1 MMSRSNFC
9 RYLTYAFVP
18 FVLFSACDVF
28 SQQIRSSWQYGQRY
42 LYLRDIAN
50 YYGLAMNLTQ
60 ETCELS
66 NRWSKVSFTFDKRD
80 GKFNG
85 IKINYLFVPV
95 FSDNQAL
102 VSEKD
107 FNFVLEPLFR
117 SYSIP
122 KQSLKTILIDPGHG
136 GEDPGAVG
144 KKYKEKDIT
153 LQIAKKLR
161 TALLKKGYKVYLTR
175 DKDTSLSLD
184 SRSAKCHAVGADL
197 FISIHCNATA
207 KKTITG
213 IETFCLTP
221 EGAPSTSD
229 SKPGQKK
236 ENGNAFNKNNFFL
249 AYQIHL
255 GMLASARSLDR
266 SVRHARFAVLRK
278 SPCPSVLV
286 EVGFLSN
293 SWEENRIAGDDYQ
306 GKVVS
311 GIVEGVMK
319 YGKTLLGRK

>member
-1 MMSRSNFC
+1 MIARSNFC

-18 FVLFSACDVF
+18 FVLFSALDVF
-28 SQQIRSSWQYGQRY
+28 AQQIRSTWQYGQKY

-50 YYGLAMNLTQ
+50 YYGLAMNLKE

-66 NRWSKVSFTFDKRD
+66 NRWSRVSFVFDKRE

-85 IKINYLFVPV
+85 VKINYLFVPV
-95 FSDNQAL
+95 LSDNQAL

-122 KQSLKTILIDPGHG
+122 KQSVKTILIDPGHG
-136 GEDPGAVG
+136 GEDPGAQG
-144 KKYKEKDIT
+144 RKYREKDIT

-161 TALLKKGYKVYLTR
+161 VALLKKGYKVYLTH
-175 DKDTSLSLD
+175 DKDSNISLD
-184 SRSAKCHAVGADL
+184 SRSAKCRAVGADL
-197 FISIHCNATA
+197 FISVHCNAA
-207 KKTITG
+207 ENKKITG
-213 IETFCLTP
+213 VETYCLTP

-236 ENGNAFNKNNFFL
+236 ENGNTFNKNNFFL
-249 AYQIHL
+249 AYRIHL
-255 GMLASARSLDR
+255 AMLTSTKSFDR
-266 SVRHARFAVLRK
+266 ALKHARFAVLRNA
-278 SPCPSVLV
+278 PCPAVLV

-293 SWEENRIAGDDYQ
+293 SWEEKRIAGDDYQ
-306 GKVVS
+306 DKVVN
-311 GIVEGVMK
+311 GIVDGVTR
-319 YGKTLLGRK
+319 YGKTLLGQR